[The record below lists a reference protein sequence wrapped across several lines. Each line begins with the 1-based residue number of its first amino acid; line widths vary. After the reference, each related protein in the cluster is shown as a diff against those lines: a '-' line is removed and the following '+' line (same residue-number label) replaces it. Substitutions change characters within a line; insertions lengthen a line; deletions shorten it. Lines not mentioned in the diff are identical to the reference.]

1 MTSSARTTARASRA
15 AERRL
20 ERNHPRRARA
30 RRSFARS
37 RRARASGPPLSSP
50 RVVARRRRRR
60 DVRFRAHPPRRR
72 RDLTARARRAD
83 AQTRPFFSSR
93 APPAPGVP
101 RRASRT
107 RAARRARRARVD
119 PLARARVRP
128 TASTYSARETPIKV
142 ESEPTN
148 ADRLARWRSRRAEY
162 GVRDA
167 RRALNSRVPRVESRP
182 VAGARAPRL
191 FEFLD
196 VSDLE
201 YEIIDR
207 SGLNSVGLPIGAI
220 QIRPLAALRSPRVT
234 ARRDMSSPAKENP
247 ASGDGGV
254 KTPSSVRAAGE
265 RAIASAT
272 RCESRRR

>member
-1 MTSSARTTARASRA
+1 M
-15 AERRL
+15 
-20 ERNHPRRARA
+20 
-30 RRSFARS
+30 
-37 RRARASGPPLSSP
+37 
-50 RVVARRRRRR
+50 
-60 DVRFRAHPPRRR
+60 
-72 RDLTARARRAD
+72 
-83 AQTRPFFSSR
+83 
-93 APPAPGVP
+93 
-101 RRASRT
+101 
-107 RAARRARRARVD
+107 
-119 PLARARVRP
+119 
-128 TASTYSARETPIKV
+128 

-191 FEFLD
+191 FEFFD